1 MEGLWRDVRLGLR
14 ALRAAPVVT
23 IVATLSIALGIGANT
38 AFFSLIDSL
47 ILRKLPVAD
56 PDRLVL
62 VTTTTQGIRA
72 WSYPVWKELDRAQI
86 FACHRGMTV
95 FRAHR

>member
-1 MEGLWRDVRLGLR
+1 VEGLWRDVRLGLR

-38 AFFSLIDSL
+38 TIVSLIDSL

-62 VTTTTQGIRA
+62 SGSPLTFDVRA
-72 WSYPVWKELDRAQI
+72 TRRTFERSNDER
-86 FACHRGMTV
+86 R
-95 FRAHR
+95 